1 MSDFDINNYSQSSS
15 ESESQTTNS
24 LSSQSTDSDYIPSQT
39 PESEDYTSYES
50 SELQTPTESEYS
62 TESQYSQCSSL
73 E

>member
-1 MSDFDINNYSQSSS
+1 MSQVEKSIYEESS
-15 ESESQTTNS
+15 ENDSLTDS

-50 SELQTPTESEYS
+50 SEPLTPSESLDSEYS
-62 TESQYSQCSSL
+62 LNNSL